1 MTKFLTDRDKL
12 FFQSINNELID
23 DVITTPVIIY
33 KPFIEN
39 SDVHNVFE
47 ESINKVWKIGIRL
60 NCIIDR
66 SNKEQDTNEYGI
78 NIHQDIKFAFNREE
92 IKETNI
98 YPEIGDIVEWNE
110 FYYEVQH
117 VYENQYLAGREN
129 SNWSIVVDGHLT
141 NKSLLNIEEIHR

>member
-1 MTKFLTDRDKL
+1 MSKFLTTRDRA
-12 FFQSINNELID
+12 FFQGINNELID

-33 KPFIEN
+33 KPSIED
-39 SDVHNVFE
+39 SDLNNVFE
-47 ESINKVWKIGIRL
+47 ESVNKVWKIGIQL

-66 SNKEQDTNEYGI
+66 SDQTQDSNEFGVNMY
-78 NIHQDIKFAFNREE
+78 QDIKVAFNREE
-92 IKETNI
+92 IKTANI
-98 YPEIGDIVEWNE
+98 YPEIGDILQWNE
-110 FYYEVQH
+110 FYYELQH